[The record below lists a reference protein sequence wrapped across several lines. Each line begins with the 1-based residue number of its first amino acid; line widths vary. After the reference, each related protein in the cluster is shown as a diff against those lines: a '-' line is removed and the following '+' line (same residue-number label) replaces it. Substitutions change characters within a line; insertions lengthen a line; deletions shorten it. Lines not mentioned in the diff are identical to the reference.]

1 MKLYTDRLVLRRFE
15 EHDLAAFF
23 ELARDRETNRFL
35 PFFPP
40 ETRSC
45 RGRAL
50 HERFLTETG
59 APADCCYAVCLRAD
73 ERPIGYVTLMGDA
86 HDLGYALRSDYWGR
100 GIAAEA
106 AAAVL
111 REAEAAGVP
120 FVTATHDVENPRSG
134 RVMQKLGMVYQY
146 SYTERW
152 MPKDVD
158 VVFRLYQKNFNGAAL
173 CSTAIAGSVPIALRR
188 SLHINKK
195 ENLLCSNSV
204 FRFIRSETNML
215 PTRCPAS
222 NR

>member
-1 MKLYTDRLVLRRFE
+1 
-15 EHDLAAFF
+15 
-23 ELARDRETNRFL
+23 
-35 PFFPP
+35 
-40 ETRSC
+40 
-45 RGRAL
+45 
-50 HERFLTETG
+50 
-59 APADCCYAVCLRAD
+59 
-73 ERPIGYVTLMGDA
+73 MGDA

-158 VVFRLYQKNFNGAAL
+158 VVFL
-173 CSTAIAGSVPIALRR
+173 
-188 SLHINKK
+188 SLIHI
-195 ENLLCSNSV
+195 
-204 FRFIRSETNML
+204 
-215 PTRCPAS
+215 
-222 NR
+222 

>member
-1 MKLYTDRLVLRRFE
+1 MVILMKLYTDRLVLRRFE
-15 EHDLAAFF
+15 EYDLAAFF

-40 ETRSC
+40 ETE
-45 RGRAL
+45 AVAAALL

-111 REAEAAGVP
+111 REAEAAGAP

-158 VVFRLYQKNFNGAAL
+158 VVFRLYQKNYNG
-173 CSTAIAGSVPIALRR
+173 SGFVFDRYRR
-188 SLHINKK
+188 LSPHSFT
-195 ENLLCSNSV
+195 EV
-204 FRFIRSETNML
+204 FTY
-215 PTRCPAS
+215 
-222 NR
+222 